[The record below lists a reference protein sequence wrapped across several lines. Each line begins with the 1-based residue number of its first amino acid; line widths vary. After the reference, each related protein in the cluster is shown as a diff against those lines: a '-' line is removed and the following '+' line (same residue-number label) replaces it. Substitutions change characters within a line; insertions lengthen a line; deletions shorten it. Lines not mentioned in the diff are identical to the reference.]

1 MDVSPNRHAAA
12 ECYHWAMIKQPDP
25 TKRNEVFYFHLLGWR
40 QIQPETA
47 GRIVLEHKQW
57 STNTCRFVHP
67 EIYTAAERTKPTP
80 LINRRPSKQEQDTAV
95 CHAIQQEQQLW
106 PNKAHNAGSLD
117 FPHQFCL
124 SGELLRILHIQCK
137 CVLL

>member
-47 GRIVLEHKQW
+47 GMRLQALRQLQCMKAKVKIC
-57 STNTCRFVHP
+57 S
-67 EIYTAAERTKPTP
+67 AE
-80 LINRRPSKQEQDTAV
+80 Q
-95 CHAIQQEQQLW
+95 
-106 PNKAHNAGSLD
+106 
-117 FPHQFCL
+117 
-124 SGELLRILHIQCK
+124 ELL
-137 CVLL
+137 